1 MDKKQVDGSP
11 LTTRSVVKTIRV
23 LLVSPIDEKAYFK
36 TFQSSMEAV
45 HKIQINLY
53 KTDHE
58 EYIQVCF
65 NAITFYCIIN
75 PASKMS
81 KNDTKYT
88 TMKMINFHWLTV
100 GI

>member
-45 HKIQINLY
+45 HKI
-53 KTDHE
+53 
-58 EYIQVCF
+58 
-65 NAITFYCIIN
+65 
-75 PASKMS
+75 
-81 KNDTKYT
+81 
-88 TMKMINFHWLTV
+88 
-100 GI
+100 